1 MPVVPMK
8 GLVTSALCHGPTSDQ
23 CTYINVKLLA
33 SIFRHSAEDLAM
45 AACKQLAKD
54 KDVNSCVMA
63 NVYAPAHQ
71 AWTLC
76 LRIQVSVLQSPCQRY
91 CHQIK
96 KPYHKFMQSSLAYTL
111 YMARPATILLCS
123 SCPWQMAWKLQ
134 VAVLAA
140 ESGVRAESAV
150 AVSTEKSSRTP
161 ASWRAGLP
169 ASCDRSS
176 VEGTA

>member
-1 MPVVPMK
+1 M
-8 GLVTSALCHGPTSDQ
+8 TSALCHGPTSDQ
-23 CTYINVKLLA
+23 CTYINVKLLV
-33 SIFRHSAEDLAM
+33 SIFRHSAEDPAM

-76 LRIQVSVLQSPCQRY
+76 LRVQVSVPQSPCQWY

-96 KPYHKFMQSSLAYTL
+96 KPYHEFMQSSLAYTSYL
-111 YMARPATILLCS
+111 ACPATILLCS
-123 SCPWQMAWKLQ
+123 SCPWRMAWELQ

-140 ESGVRAESAV
+140 ASWVRAESAV

-161 ASWRAGLP
+161 ASWRASLP
-169 ASCDRSS
+169 AWCDHSS
-176 VEGTA
+176 AEGTA